1 MNIKVMNLVKLKE
14 TNTNSDTVII
24 KIEVN
29 IIVGIID
36 TRRIGRYGM
45 LIGATEILLIFRLN
59 DLNSSN

>member
-1 MNIKVMNLVKLKE
+1 M
-14 TNTNSDTVII
+14 NSDTVII

-36 TRRIGRYGM
+36 IRKIGRYGIQ
-45 LIGATEILLIFRLN
+45 IGAIEILLIFRLN